1 MLAYRHSFH
10 AGNHADVLKHVVQT
24 AVLNYFNEK
33 DKPYWVVDTHA
44 GAGVYSLSSKHA
56 QRNSEHL
63 DGISKLFTKEDLPA
77 LLAQYI
83 DLVKH
88 TNSTT
93 THPDKLTL
101 YPGSPSISAYLIR
114 AGDKLKLYELHSTDF
129 TLLRELFVGQR
140 AISMQHIDGFLGLK
154 ASLPPPPRRGLV
166 LIDPSYELKEDYNH
180 VFNAVKDSLLRFASG
195 TYLIW
200 YPIINRQEWWRMVER
215 LERLQVSWLNVSM
228 TIAEL
233 DEQGFGMMG
242 SGMFVINPPWVLE
255 AQLREVMP
263 YLVKALGQFSKA
275 GFTLQSHEPRVHGA
289 KKKGPRE

>member
-101 YPGSPSISAYLIR
+101 YPGSTSSSCMSCTLLISPCCVNFLWGSVQSRCSISTAFW
-114 AGDKLKLYELHSTDF
+114 A
-129 TLLRELFVGQR
+129 
-140 AISMQHIDGFLGLK
+140 
-154 ASLPPPPRRGLV
+154 
-166 LIDPSYELKEDYNH
+166 
-180 VFNAVKDSLLRFASG
+180 
-195 TYLIW
+195 
-200 YPIINRQEWWRMVER
+200 
-215 LERLQVSWLNVSM
+215 
-228 TIAEL
+228 
-233 DEQGFGMMG
+233 
-242 SGMFVINPPWVLE
+242 
-255 AQLREVMP
+255 
-263 YLVKALGQFSKA
+263 
-275 GFTLQSHEPRVHGA
+275 
-289 KKKGPRE
+289 

>member
-1 MLAYRHSFH
+1 
-10 AGNHADVLKHVVQT
+10 
-24 AVLNYFNEK
+24 
-33 DKPYWVVDTHA
+33 
-44 GAGVYSLSSKHA
+44 
-56 QRNSEHL
+56 
-63 DGISKLFTKEDLPA
+63 
-77 LLAQYI
+77 
-83 DLVKH
+83 
-88 TNSTT
+88 
-93 THPDKLTL
+93 
-101 YPGSPSISAYLIR
+101 
-114 AGDKLKLYELHSTDF
+114 
-129 TLLRELFVGQR
+129 LRELFVGQR